1 MLLDFIASFDLFLF
15 TYLSGWILAL
25 LLSLAGLV
33 VVGRGQIFMS
43 LALGQSSAAGIT
55 LVLFFNE
62 WLGPIHLHAWTDL
75 IAVGAATV
83 AVVVMAPRAAS
94 SLRGSE
100 TSSAF
105 LFIAASSTTLLLARY
120 VSHGMEE
127 VQKLMIST
135 LLASNLYDL
144 LVYSAAFVLILAF
157 FTFSG
162 RRIFLILFDETA
174 ARALGLR
181 VDRYYLLM
189 HLIVGLCIG
198 LAISKAGLL
207 FTFACLVLPGF
218 IARNLFL
225 SLVAFCLSL
234 PVIATLAI
242 WPGFFLAH
250 SFDHAPGQVVAFV
263 LAVFFLLSTLV
274 RRFLHPA

>member
-1 MLLDFIASFDLFLF
+1 MISDFLSSFDLFLF

-25 LLSLAGLV
+25 LLSVAGIV
-33 VVGRGQIFMS
+33 VVGRSQIFMS

-55 LVLFFNE
+55 LVLFLNE
-62 WLGPIHLHAWTDL
+62 WLGPLHLHAWTDL
-75 IAVGAATV
+75 IAVGAATL
-83 AVVVMAPRAAS
+83 AVVLMAPRGRES
-94 SLRGSE
+94 TRG
-100 TSSAF
+100 TDTGSAF
-105 LFIAASSTTLLLARY
+105 LFIAAGSVTLLLARY

-144 LVYSAAFVLILAF
+144 LVYTAAFASILLF
-157 FTFSG
+157 FSLSG

-174 ARALGLR
+174 ARAQGLP
-181 VDRYYLLM
+181 VDRYYLVL

-207 FTFACLVLPGF
+207 FTFACLVLPAF

-225 SLVAFCLSL
+225 SLVAFCLAL
-234 PVIATLAI
+234 PFIATFAI

-250 SFDHAPGQVVAFV
+250 SFDHAPGQMIAFV
-263 LAVFFLLSTLV
+263 LSVFFVFSTLV
-274 RRFLHPA
+274 RRFIQRA